1 MTTLSRRSLLAG
13 SAAFGL
19 LAVGARAQ
27 SPRFSLRG
35 SAWATAGRMARLDP
49 YLLYAVGWVESRHRR
64 GDREGPWPYAI
75 RAPEQSHYPDDF
87 KAAVKLLDTLP
98 EESVTESDLGWMQ
111 VNVRWHG
118 HRVPVLAH
126 LLNPNI
132 NLRIGAGILRE
143 AIDSSP
149 RDPEL
154 AVGRY
159 HTWLDE
165 QRARDY
171 ARKVLSVRDA
181 LRRYAGEPP
190 AERLS

>member
-1 MTTLSRRSLLAG
+1 MIELSRRSLLAG

-19 LAVGARAQ
+19 LAKEARAQ
-27 SPRFSLRG
+27 AQRFTLRG
-35 SAWATAGRMARLDP
+35 TAWADAGQLARLDP

-64 GDREGPWPYAI
+64 GNREGPWPYAI
-75 RAPEQSHYPDDF
+75 RAPEQSHYPDDYES
-87 KAAVKLLDTLP
+87 AVKLLDTLP
-98 EESVTESDLGWMQ
+98 AESVKESDLGWMQ

-118 HRVPVLAH
+118 NRVPVLAH
-126 LLNPNI
+126 LLNPTI

-154 AVGRY
+154 AIGRY

-165 QRARDY
+165 PRARDY
-171 ARKVLSVRDA
+171 ARKVLAVRDV

-190 AERLS
+190 AARLS